1 MGPLPAQQL
10 SHARVRGLT
19 AGMHRTRMH
28 GNRPAVRRR
37 AVNGEQKARRR
48 RAILDAALEL
58 FDARGFERVSVAEV
72 AARTRL
78 AKGTL
83 YLYFPTREAL
93 FLALLTEQFEA
104 FFDALDAALERPVS
118 RDAFVDHLVRDLH
131 ARPRLLRLIAV
142 MHTVLERNVDLDTAL
157 EFKRFLAAR
166 AQASG
171 ARIDTRVRGVPTGFG
186 QRLLLWLH
194 ALAIGL
200 HHMAEP
206 APVVRQAIRA
216 DPRLAAFDI
225 DFPHELRAM
234 LTRLLRAPARST
246 SRLDG

>member
-1 MGPLPAQQL
+1 
-10 SHARVRGLT
+10 
-19 AGMHRTRMH
+19 MH
-28 GNRPAVRRR
+28 GTRAGRHRAVVRRR
-37 AVNGEQKARRR
+37 AVNDDQKARRR

-58 FDARGFERVSVAEV
+58 FDKLGFDRVSMAGV

-104 FFDALDAALERPVS
+104 FFDALDAALEKPLS
-118 RDAFVDHLVRDLH
+118 QDAFVDHLVRDLH

-157 EFKRFLAAR
+157 GFKRFLAAR
-166 AQASG
+166 AQRSG
-171 ARIDTRVRGVPTGFG
+171 ARIDARVRGVQAGFG

-200 HHMAEP
+200 HHMATP
-206 APVVRQAIRA
+206 APVVREAIRTDA
-216 DPRLAAFDI
+216 RLAVFDI
-225 DFPHELRAM
+225 DFARELRAM
-234 LTRLLRAPARST
+234 LTRLLKAPGTGRGRRRDAPR
-246 SRLDG
+246 